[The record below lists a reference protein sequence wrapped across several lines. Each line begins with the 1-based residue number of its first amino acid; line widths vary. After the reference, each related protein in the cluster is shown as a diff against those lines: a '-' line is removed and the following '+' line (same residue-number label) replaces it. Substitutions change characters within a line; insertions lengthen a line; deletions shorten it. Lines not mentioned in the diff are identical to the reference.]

1 VASTATTTAEDA
13 AMLGAVLGQADG
25 VDEERSAAGEGKAE
39 DEGSHDRWR
48 VAGIHLTFSTKTLFL
63 SI

>member
-25 VDEERSAAGEGKAE
+25 VDEERSAAGERKAE
-39 DEGSHDRWR
+39 DEGSHDRW
-48 VAGIHLTFSTKTLFL
+48 
-63 SI
+63 